1 MISIFI
7 NFNQRGKNKKEQFG
21 ILQGYVLD
29 GYFYVLIMHENWL
42 NFVNPCKKKKRN
54 SEKFLSLISK

>member
-7 NFNQRGKNKKEQFG
+7 NFNQREKKTKKEQFG

-29 GYFYVLIMHENWL
+29 AYFYVLIMHENWL
-42 NFVNPCKKKKRN
+42 NFANPCKKKK
-54 SEKFLSLISK
+54 KFWEIPKINF

>member
-7 NFNQRGKNKKEQFG
+7 NFNQRGKKNKKEQFG

-29 GYFYVLIMHENWL
+29 AYFYVLIMHEN
-42 NFVNPCKKKKRN
+42 
-54 SEKFLSLISK
+54 

>member
-7 NFNQRGKNKKEQFG
+7 NFNQREKKTKKEQLG

-29 GYFYVLIMHENWL
+29 AYFYVLIMHEN
-42 NFVNPCKKKKRN
+42 
-54 SEKFLSLISK
+54 